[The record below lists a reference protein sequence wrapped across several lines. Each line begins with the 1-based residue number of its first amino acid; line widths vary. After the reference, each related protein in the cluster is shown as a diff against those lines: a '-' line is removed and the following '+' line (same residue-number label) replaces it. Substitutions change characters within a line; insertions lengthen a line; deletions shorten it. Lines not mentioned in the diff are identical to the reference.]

1 MNCCVNTGTTH
12 TAPYM
17 YLKLE
22 DTADHRRVTRRI
34 CQSRCP
40 MSLMQLAAD
49 TRRQETGKVYLFI
62 IFCKCSV
69 GDTRHFGA
77 DPDPRIR
84 TSD

>member
-1 MNCCVNTGTTH
+1 MSCCAKTGTIH
-12 TAPYM
+12 TKYK

-49 TRRQETGKVYLFI
+49 TRRQETGKVYLLFMLNAEL
-62 IFCKCSV
+62 
-69 GDTRHFGA
+69 DM
-77 DPDPRIR
+77 
-84 TSD
+84 